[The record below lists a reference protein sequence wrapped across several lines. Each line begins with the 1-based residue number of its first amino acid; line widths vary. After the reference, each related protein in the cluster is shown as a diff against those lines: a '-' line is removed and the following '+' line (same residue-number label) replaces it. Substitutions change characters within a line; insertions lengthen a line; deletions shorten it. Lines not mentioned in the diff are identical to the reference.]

1 MKKLN
6 LISALFSLIAV
17 AIVLITEADLFA
29 IGGVVSTAFALPV
42 CPVGCTS
49 TLGITENDECN
60 PDTNSAQIGKL
71 YFTNIGNPLTDWTDA
86 LEWQGRLSDNSAN
99 ADAIRTLH
107 VVGSKPIP
115 ASDEKEISLGRR
127 VTGKKT
133 HIVNYK
139 VDETNI
145 TNHEFLR
152 QNECGGNYLF
162 WYETVEGLL
171 FGGNEG
177 IEASMLMD
185 MDIPEALTDLITFA
199 GKVEWKSKFTE
210 ERIESPI

>member
-1 MKKLN
+1 MKKST
-6 LISALFSLIAV
+6 IFLFSLATIGTMCSFLFGLDFFEIA
-17 AIVLITEADLFA
+17 T
-29 IGGVVSTAFALPV
+29 GVTTAFALPV
-42 CPVGCTS
+42 CPTGCS
-49 TLGITENDECN
+49 ATLGTTENDECN
-60 PDTNSAQIGKL
+60 PETNGAQIGKL
-71 YFTNIGNPLTDWTDA
+71 YFTNIGNPLADWTSA
-86 LEWQGRLSDNSAN
+86 VEWNGRLSDSSAN

-107 VVGSKPIP
+107 VVASKPVP
-115 ASDEKEISLGRR
+115 ASDEKEISLGRK

-171 FGGNEG
+171 FGGTEG
-177 IEASMLMD
+177 IEASMMMD
-185 MDIPEALTDLITFA
+185 MDIPEALTDLIIFS
-199 GKVEWKSKFTE
+199 GKLEWKEKFTE
-210 ERIESPI
+210 ERIASPL

>member
-1 MKKLN
+1 
-6 LISALFSLIAV
+6 
-17 AIVLITEADLFA
+17 
-29 IGGVVSTAFALPV
+29 
-42 CPVGCTS
+42 
-49 TLGITENDECN
+49 
-60 PDTNSAQIGKL
+60 
-71 YFTNIGNPLTDWTDA
+71 LTDWTDA